1 MGSASFFQIKALPGS
16 LCWSEG
22 SLHSCIHERPET
34 DLWSP
39 LRKEGLKIWQFGI
52 FSQVI
57 PLGLCGVLK
66 FLVRVRYIISTVHLG
81 FSAKSCAVGVAFL
94 RLLFGMSLL
103 CDSLSGI

>member
-1 MGSASFFQIKALPGS
+1 MTSLLNFVWSFALFQLA
-16 LCWSEG
+16 
-22 SLHSCIHERPET
+22 
-34 DLWSP
+34 
-39 LRKEGLKIWQFGI
+39 LKIWQFGI